1 MPRKLSELP
10 EEGEVVMA
18 TVERVEDHGAFVTLD
33 EYPEV
38 EGYIHISEVASGWV
52 KNIRDHV
59 KEGQKV
65 VAKVIRVNPKKK
77 YVNLSLRRVTDH
89 QRKEK
94 LKEWKREQRAEKL
107 LEMAAEELGK
117 DLDEA
122 YEEAG
127 YRLIEEYGSLYDALE
142 RAASEQSAEPL
153 LKAGIPEEWAEKLAE
168 LAIEN
173 IEPGRVKIEAY
184 VDLSCP
190 APNGVEVIRE
200 ALQRIEGYGEDE
212 DVKMEVQYVG
222 APRYRI
228 RVDAPDYKTA
238 ERVVREAA
246 REAIEYV
253 EEHGG
258 EGEFH
263 REIEEG

>member
-1 MPRKLSELP
+1 MPRKLRDIP
-10 EEGEVVMA
+10 EEGEIVMA

-33 EYPEV
+33 EYPGV
-38 EGYIHISEVASGWV
+38 DGYIHISEVASGWV
-52 KNIRDHV
+52 KNIGDYV

-65 VAKVIRVNPKKK
+65 VAKVIRVNPKRK
-77 YVNLSLRRVTDH
+77 YANLSLRKVTDH

-107 LEMAAEELGK
+107 LEMVAEELGK

-127 YRLIEEYGSLYDALE
+127 YKLIEEYGSLYDALE
-142 RAASEQSAEPL
+142 RAAAEEGPEPL

-184 VDLSCP
+184 VDLTCP
-190 APNGVEVIRE
+190 APNGVEIIRE
-200 ALQRIEGYGEDE
+200 ALEKIEEFQQG

-228 RVDAPDYKTA
+228 TVDAPDYRTA
-238 ERVVREAA
+238 EKMVRKAA
-246 REAIEYV
+246 QAAIDHV

>member
-1 MPRKLSELP
+1 MPD
-10 EEGEVVMA
+10 EGEIVMA
-18 TVERVEDHGAFVTLD
+18 TVTRVEDHGAFVDLD
-33 EYPEV
+33 EYPGV
-38 EGYIHISEVASGWV
+38 DGYIHIKEVASGWV

-65 VAKVIRVNPKKK
+65 IAKVIRVNPKRK
-77 YVNLSLRRVTDH
+77 YAHLSIRKVTDH
-89 QRKEK
+89 QRREK

-107 LEMAAEELGK
+107 LELAAEEIGV
-117 DLDEA
+117 DLDKA
-122 YEEAG
+122 YEVAG
-127 YRLIEEYGSLYDALE
+127 YKLMEKYGSLYDALE
-142 RAASEQSAEPL
+142 RAAAEESAEPL
-153 LKAGIPEEWAEKLAE
+153 KEAGIPDEWAEKLAE

-173 IEPGRVKIEAY
+173 IEPSRVKIEAY
-184 VDLSCP
+184 LDIMCP

-200 ALQRIEGYGEDE
+200 ALKRMEAFEEG
-212 DVKMEVQYVG
+212 DVKMIVHYVG

-228 RVDAPDYKTA
+228 VVDAPDYRTA
-238 ERVVREAA
+238 EKMVRKAA
-246 REAIEYV
+246 QAAIEYV